1 MLNAHAAYI
10 THLLFSYAWSQLTC
24 LAIGVLFSG
33 PGRDIGPVCPY
44 VCVCVPR
51 PDMFSARAA
60 YITHLLF
67 SYAWSQ
73 LTCLAIGVLLVLVL
87 VVRVETSVQR
97 VCVCVCVCVCVSV
110 GDFERACCLHHS
122 LFTVQHFSYAWSQL
136 TCLAIGVLLVLVLVV
151 RVDIGSACLCVCVC
165 ACVRACVRACVCV
178 CVRAG
183 DVERA
188 RCLHHSLFTVQ
199 LRLVTANLPCY

>member
-33 PGRDIGPVCPY
+33 PGRDIGPVCPCMC
-44 VCVCVPR
+44 VCVCVPGQ
-51 PDMFSARAA
+51 DMLSSHAA

-97 VCVCVCVCVCVSV
+97 VCVCVCVCVSV
-110 GDFERACCLHHS
+110 
-122 LFTVQHFSYAWSQL
+122 
-136 TCLAIGVLLVLVLVV
+136 
-151 RVDIGSACLCVCVC
+151 
-165 ACVRACVRACVCV
+165 
-178 CVRAG
+178 G

-188 RCLHHSLFTVQ
+188 RCLHHCLFTVQ
-199 LRLVTANLPCY
+199 LRLVTANLPCYWCSLYTHRWRHRQEHTQRNQVTATPHSSQSNCTAVVVWPR